1 MFVTVCQFLCNGIL
15 FDTYRA
21 TGKQYT
27 NNKITGMSKIIGI
40 DLGTTN
46 SCVSVMEGN
55 EPVVIPNAEGKRT
68 TPSVIAFVEGGEI
81 KVGDPAKRQAVTNP
95 NKTIYSIKR
104 FMGNKYS
111 ESQKEAERVPYKVVK
126 GDNNTP
132 RVDVDG
138 RLYTPQELS
147 AMILQKMKKTAEDYL
162 GQSVNRAVITVPA
175 YFNDSQRQA
184 TKEAG
189 EIAGLK
195 VERIINEPTAASLA
209 YGLDKKDQDQKIV
222 VFDFGGGTHDVSI
235 LELGDGVF
243 EVLATDGDTHLG
255 GDDVDQKIIDWLADE
270 FKKEEGMDLR
280 EDAMALQRLREA
292 AEKAK
297 IELSSSS
304 QTEINL
310 PYITAT
316 SSGPKH
322 LVRTLSRSKF
332 EQLIEDLV
340 KRTIAPC
347 ESALKTAGLSKS
359 DIDEIILVG
368 GSTRIPA
375 VQEAVE
381 KFFGKKPSKGV
392 NPDEVVAIGAA
403 IQGGVLTG
411 DVKDVLLLDV
421 TPLSL
426 GIETMGGVNTKLI
439 EANTTI
445 PTKKSQVFSTAAD
458 NQPSVEIHVL
468 QGERPMAQDNKTIG
482 RFHLDGIPPAPRGTP
497 QIEVTFDI
505 DANGIIK
512 VSATDKATGKSQDIR
527 IEASSG
533 LTEEEI
539 ERMKSEAEANAEA
552 DKKAKEK
559 VDKLNEADQMIFQ
572 TDKQLEEFGDKLSAD
587 KKQEIESALEELK
600 KAYES
605 KDTDVIQPALDKINE
620 AWKNAS
626 EEMYKAQAEAQQ
638 PGADGAGQATD
649 SGDAAEGDNVE
660 DVDFEEVK

>member
-1 MFVTVCQFLCNGIL
+1 
-15 FDTYRA
+15 
-21 TGKQYT
+21 
-27 NNKITGMSKIIGI
+27 MSKIIGI

-95 NKTIYSIKR
+95 TKTIASVKR
-104 FMGNKYS
+104 FMGNKFS
-111 ESQKEAERVPYKVVK
+111 ESSKEAERAAYKVVK

-132 RVDVDG
+132 RVDIDG

-147 AMILQKMKKTAEDYL
+147 AMTLQKMKKTAEDYL
-162 GQSVNRAVITVPA
+162 GQDVTRAVITVPA
-175 YFNDSQRQA
+175 YFNDAQRQA

-189 EIAGLK
+189 EIAGLT
-195 VERIINEPTAASLA
+195 VERIINEPTAAALA
-209 YGLDKKDQDQKIV
+209 YGLDKKDSDQKIV

-255 GDDVDQKIIDWLADE
+255 GDDVDQKIIDWLAEE
-270 FKKEEGMDLR
+270 FKAEESMDLR
-280 EDAMALQRLREA
+280 KDPMALQRLKEA

-304 QTEINL
+304 STEINL

-316 SSGPKH
+316 AAGPKH
-322 LVRTLSRSKF
+322 LVRSLTKAKF
-332 EQLIEDLV
+332 DQLIDDLV
-340 KRTIAPC
+340 KRTIEPC
-347 ESALKTAGLSKS
+347 QTALKSAGLSTS

-381 KFFGKKPSKGV
+381 KFFGKAPSKGV
-392 NPDEVVAIGAA
+392 NPDEVVAVGAA

-426 GIETMGGVNTKLI
+426 GIETMGNVMTKLI

-468 QGERPMAQDNKTIG
+468 QGERPMAADNKTIG
-482 RFHLDGIPPAPRGTP
+482 RFHLSDIPPAQRGVP

-512 VSATDKATGKSQDIR
+512 VSATDKATNKSQDIR

-539 ERMKSEAEANAEA
+539 TKMKQEAEANAEA
-552 DKKAKEK
+552 DKEAKETA
-559 VDKLNEADQMIFQ
+559 DKLNEADGMIFQ
-572 TDKQLEEFGDKLSAD
+572 TEKQLKEFGEKLSDD
-587 KKQEIESALEELK
+587 KKAPVEAALEELK

-605 KDTDVIQPALDKINE
+605 KDLAVITPALDKINE
-620 AWKNAS
+620 AWKAAS
-626 EEMYKAQAEAQQ
+626 EEMYKAQAEAGGAAGA
-638 PGADGAGQATD
+638 PGAEPQAE
-649 SGDAAEGDNVE
+649 ANAEESNDVE

>member
-1 MFVTVCQFLCNGIL
+1 
-15 FDTYRA
+15 
-21 TGKQYT
+21 
-27 NNKITGMSKIIGI
+27 MSKIIGI

-55 EPVVIPNAEGKRT
+55 DPVVITNAEGKRT
-68 TPSVIAFVEGGEI
+68 TPSVVAFVDGGEI
-81 KVGDPAKRQAVTNP
+81 KVGDAAKRQAVTNP
-95 NKTIYSIKR
+95 KKTIYSIKR
-104 FMGNKYS
+104 FMGNKFS
-111 ESQKEAERVPYKVVK
+111 DLGKEIARVPYAVVQ
-126 GDNNTP
+126 GDNDTP
-132 RVDVDG
+132 RVDIDG
-138 RLYTPQELS
+138 RLYSPQEIS
-147 AMILQKMKKTAEDYL
+147 AMILQKMKKTAEDFL
-162 GQSVNRAVITVPA
+162 GQPVSRAVITVPA
-175 YFNDSQRQA
+175 YFNDAQRQA

-195 VERIINEPTAASLA
+195 VERIINEPTAAALA
-209 YGLDKKDQDQKIV
+209 YGLDKQHNDHKIV

-243 EVLATDGDTHLG
+243 EVLSTDGDTHLG
-255 GDDVDQKIIDWLADE
+255 GDDVDEKIINWLAEE
-270 FKKEEGMDLR
+270 FEKEEGLDLR
-280 EDAMALQRLREA
+280 KDPMALQRLKEA

-297 IELSSSS
+297 IELSSSM

-316 SSGPKH
+316 ATGPKH
-322 LVRTLSRSKF
+322 LVRTLTRAKF

-340 KRTIAPC
+340 ARTIEPC
-347 ESALKTAGLSKS
+347 KKALENAGLQVS
-359 DIDEIILVG
+359 DINEVILVG

-381 KFFGKKPSKGV
+381 KFFGKKPNKSV

-426 GIETMGGVNTKLI
+426 GIETMGGVMTKLI

-445 PTKKSQVFSTAAD
+445 PAKKSQIFSTAAD

-468 QGERPMAQDNKTIG
+468 QGERPMAADNKTIG
-482 RFHLDGIPPAPRGTP
+482 RFHLDGIPPAPRGVP

-505 DANGIIK
+505 DANGIIN
-512 VSATDKATGKSQDIR
+512 VSATDKGTGKTHDIR

-533 LTEEEI
+533 LTQEEI
-539 ERMKSEAEANAEA
+539 ERMKRDAEANAEA
-552 DKKAKEK
+552 DKKAQEVATKM
-559 VDKLNEADQMIFQ
+559 NEADALIFQ
-572 TDKQLEEFGDKLSAD
+572 TEKQLKDFGDKIPAD
-587 KKQEIESALEELK
+587 KKSAIESALEELK
-600 KAYES
+600 GAYES
-605 KDTDVIQPALDKINE
+605 KDIAAINVALEKINE
-620 AWKNAS
+620 AWKKAS
-626 EEMYKAQAEAQQ
+626 EDIYKAQQEGGAAGGHFSYEAQDQQ
-638 PGADGAGQATD
+638 PNNGG
-649 SGDAAEGDNVE
+649 GDNNVQ